1 MSRVYEALQRSQGES
16 PNPSA
21 SPLVTD
27 QPEAAAGSSSSC
39 RGSVGRAPGPSR
51 AGGREL
57 AESASRSGSC
67 IPCPLP
73 NNAW

>member
-27 QPEAAAGSSSSC
+27 QPEAADAVASAVAVEASGVPRLQPSP
-39 RGSVGRAPGPSR
+39 RMQVG
-51 AGGREL
+51 
-57 AESASRSGSC
+57 
-67 IPCPLP
+67 
-73 NNAW
+73 